1 MTIWT
6 LLFRQSSE
14 HNRLDRKD
22 VRVEEDV
29 TDHEFFHSRVSRNPS
44 ERVAIHTSSPQCVG
58 PAHPFRRL
66 AIRWSHQAAMEWLQL
81 NPSA

>member
-44 ERVAIHTSSPQCVG
+44 ERVAIHT
-58 PAHPFRRL
+58 
-66 AIRWSHQAAMEWLQL
+66 
-81 NPSA
+81 